1 MASSSDRGP
10 LTAVVI
16 AFVVLAIIT
25 AAIFYLNPHKTAELS
40 LTKVD
45 LFAPHTQF
53 DASQGSLKVLGETAQ
68 SEDDLYV
75 VAHVNITDKLRLPIF
90 LFGWTATATF
100 ADGSTQDATVVPAQQ
115 LPRLGQIFP
124 QLASLTAQQPFHD
137 GDEIAPGTTA
147 SGSFVLLFPNT
158 TEDQWHKK
166 RSAVLTVELRNQEAQ
181 TIKLP

>member
-10 LTAVVI
+10 LTAVII
-16 AFVVLAIIT
+16 AFVVLAIVT
-25 AAIFYLNPHKTAELS
+25 AAVFLLNPHKIAELS
-40 LTKVD
+40 LAKVD

-53 DASQGSLKVLGETAQ
+53 AASQETTKVLGETAQ

-75 VAHVNITDKLRLPIF
+75 VAHVNITDKLRLPLF
-90 LFGWTATATF
+90 LFGWTATVTF

-124 QLASLTAQQPFHD
+124 QLASLATQQPFHD

-147 SGSFVLLFPNT
+147 SGSFILLFPNM

-166 RSAVLTVELRNQEAQ
+166 RSAALTIELRNQEAQ
-181 TIKLP
+181 TLKLP